1 VGVIGSLVGVGLA
14 YLVVRNINGIHGA
27 LAEPPIA
34 LAIVV
39 LLAALGAL
47 VITIVS
53 SWRGALL
60 PLVVGSLATLVL
72 LALGVGVVLLRRA
85 GGVIIWDPSVYYFTV
100 IPNQMDVTTA
110 VSTIV
115 GAIAFSLLGAVIP
128 AAKAA
133 DTDPVTALRY
143 E

>member
-1 VGVIGSLVGVGLA
+1 
-14 YLVVRNINGIHGA
+14 